1 MNLSDDNIEEL
12 YQQIWTLTSQLLL
25 SNSPVAIAAVLSAQA
40 MTIYRTTLTEDEY
53 ESIAYTIYNSR
64 DRVKKLESPVLQ

>member
-40 MTIYRTTLTEDEY
+40 MTIYRTTLTDDEY